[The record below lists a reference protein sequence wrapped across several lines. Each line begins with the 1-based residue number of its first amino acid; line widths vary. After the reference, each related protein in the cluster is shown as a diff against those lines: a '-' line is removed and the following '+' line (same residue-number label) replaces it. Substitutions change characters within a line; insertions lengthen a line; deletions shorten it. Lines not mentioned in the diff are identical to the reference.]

1 MNISKKMVFCNF
13 WNESSVQVTSV
24 VHGVAYNLRSSGFK
38 NISSLHLEYFWQPGK
53 NQKKKVVFPERRE
66 GGTVVLT
73 EHSEVKTVPPEQREG
88 KTFF

>member
-1 MNISKKMVFCNF
+1 MVKKENICS
-13 WNESSVQVTSV
+13 
-24 VHGVAYNLRSSGFK
+24 H
-38 NISSLHLEYFWQPGK
+38 SLEFLWQPEK